1 MLPIAVP
8 GAILPTLYPGHKYL
22 LDLGSGKWSSGSLPW
37 LTEKYAA
44 RGIEFDVIFGA
55 RVSVQGLMVRPI
67 VERNLRSQVPS
78 FVRRATF

>member
-8 GAILPTLYPGHKYL
+8 AAVLPSLYPGRKFL

-44 RGIEFDVIFGA
+44 RGIEFDVILGA
-55 RVSVQGLMVRPI
+55 RVSVLYSGFSKV
-67 VERNLRSQVPS
+67 S
-78 FVRRATF
+78 